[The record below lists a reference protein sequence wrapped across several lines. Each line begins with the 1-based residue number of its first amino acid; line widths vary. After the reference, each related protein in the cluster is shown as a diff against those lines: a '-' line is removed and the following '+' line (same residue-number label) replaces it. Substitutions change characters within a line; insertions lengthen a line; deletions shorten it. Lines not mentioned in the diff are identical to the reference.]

1 MTGLRNK
8 NFIKIILTKAP
19 VILLF
24 VSVLNDYDFNYLSLK
39 YFSFNFS
46 YILIFYYSLKKSESL
61 GYTYIFIAGLFND
74 VVTGTPVGLSSL
86 MYLILCVAA
95 SYLRNITLR
104 PSLLKDCIFFLL
116 TILII
121 NSLLFLSLKFIF
133 NFELNYFDQ
142 IIMCAHYSHG
152 VLIRYSVYSQ
162 YTYTV
167 CPCKVAYVLPREG
180 TCTCICTFGCCV

>member
-1 MTGLRNK
+1 MTELRSK
-8 NFIKIILTKAP
+8 NLIRKILSNIP
-19 VILLF
+19 ILLLF
-24 VSVLNDYDFNYLSLK
+24 ISVLNDFDFNHLGLK

-74 VVTGTPVGLSSL
+74 VVTGTPMGLSSL

-104 PSLLKDCIFFLL
+104 PSLLKDCIFFLI

-133 NFELNYFDQ
+133 NYEINYFDQ
-142 IIMCAHYSHG
+142 IINITFTLS
-152 VLIRYSVYSQ
+152 LIH
-162 YTYTV
+162 
-167 CPCKVAYVLPREG
+167 
-180 TCTCICTFGCCV
+180 I

>member
-24 VSVLNDYDFNYLSLK
+24 LSVLNDYDFNYLSLK

-142 IIMCAHYSHG
+142 IINITFTFLFYFLFSN
-152 VLIRYSVYSQ
+152 LFDFFERYFVSSNN
-162 YTYTV
+162 
-167 CPCKVAYVLPREG
+167 AG
-180 TCTCICTFGCCV
+180 

>member
-1 MTGLRNK
+1 MNK
-8 NFIKIILTKAP
+8 IDQNNIIHRLYRYTP
-19 VILLF
+19 TILLF
-24 VSVLNDYDFNYLSLK
+24 TSVLNEFDFNNLGMK

-74 VVTGTPVGLSSL
+74 VVIGAPIGLSSL

-104 PSLLKDCIFFLL
+104 PNLIKDCIFFLI

-121 NSLLFLSLKFIF
+121 NSLLSIILNFIF
-133 NFELNYFDQ
+133 DFKLNYYEQVRNIIWTFLLYFLFSKLFDFFENYFVGRNN
-142 IIMCAHYSHG
+142 A
-152 VLIRYSVYSQ
+152 R
-162 YTYTV
+162 
-167 CPCKVAYVLPREG
+167 
-180 TCTCICTFGCCV
+180 

>member
-1 MTGLRNK
+1 MTGLKNK
-8 NFIKIILTKAP
+8 NFIKIILSKAP

-74 VVTGTPVGLSSL
+74 VVVGTPIGLSSL
-86 MYLILCVAA
+86 IYLILCVAA

-104 PSLLKDCIFFLL
+104 PSLLKDCIFFLI

-133 NFELNYFDQ
+133 NYELNYFDQ
-142 IIMCAHYSHG
+142 IIN
-152 VLIRYSVYSQ
+152 I
-162 YTYTV
+162 
-167 CPCKVAYVLPREG
+167 
-180 TCTCICTFGCCV
+180 TFTFLFYFLFSNLFDFFENHFVRNNNAG

>member
-1 MTGLRNK
+1 MTGLRSK
-8 NFIKIILTKAP
+8 NLIRKILSNIP
-19 VILLF
+19 ILLLF
-24 VSVLNDYDFNYLSLK
+24 ISVLNNFDFNHLGLK

-74 VVTGTPVGLSSL
+74 VVTGTPMGLSSL

-104 PSLLKDCIFFLL
+104 PSLINDCVFFLI

-121 NSLLFLSLKFIF
+121 NSLMFVSLNFIF
-133 NFELNYFDQ
+133 NYELNYFDQ
-142 IIMCAHYSHG
+142 IIN
-152 VLIRYSVYSQ
+152 I
-162 YTYTV
+162 TYTFLFYFLFSNLFDFFE
-167 CPCKVAYVLPREG
+167 KYVVGRNNAR
-180 TCTCICTFGCCV
+180 